1 MKNKYIIIYGGAALL
16 VMLGAVS
23 CVKDKSKEVA
33 QENTQLGNNSYVQ
46 VYNGIVNSNR
56 VYMYVDA
63 TAVNGATI
71 GYGTTFPATPSS
83 FSITSGFRE
92 FLVKDTS
99 STAVQP
105 QVEFG
110 QNLQPSANYTIFL
123 YDTMTSPKTK
133 TVYNSIIK
141 PTDTTARL
149 RFANF
154 IYNPG
159 ALTSGFDIFSVK
171 RNAVIFSN
179 VRETEVTEFIP
190 YASAVTDTF
199 YIRLNGSTTNL
210 QNVDPSTTG
219 GPTIT
224 DVFAVLTPTR
234 LRSYT
239 LIWRGGYR
247 SYASRTAGGTA
258 IAMVRTL
265 SAFTTY

>member
-1 MKNKYIIIYGGAALL
+1 MKNKNILILGGAVLL
-16 VMLGAVS
+16 VSLVTVS

-33 QENTQLGNNSYVQ
+33 QETYQLNANAYIQ
-46 VYNGIVNSNR
+46 VFNGIVNSAR
-56 VYMYVDA
+56 TYIYADA
-63 TAVNGATI
+63 TALNGATI
-71 GYGTTFPATPSS
+71 TYGTTFPSTPSS
-83 FSITSGFRE
+83 ASILAGYRA
-92 FLVKDTS
+92 FLVRDTS

-105 QVEFG
+105 QLEFP
-110 QNLQPSANYTIFL
+110 QNLQPTGNYTIFL
-123 YDTMTSPKTK
+123 YDTLTTPKQK
-133 TVYNSIIK
+133 TVYNSVVK

-179 VRETEVTEFIP
+179 VKETEVTDFIP

-199 YIRLNGSTTNL
+199 YIRLNGSAVNL

-224 DVFAVLTPTR
+224 NIQAVLTPTR
-234 LRSYT
+234 LRNYT

-247 SYASRTAGGTA
+247 SSASKTAGGTA
-258 IAMVRTL
+258 IGSVRTL
-265 SAFTTY
+265 QAFTTY